1 MNDQPH
7 SQSQHKVEPV
17 LEKTKRDIPLP
28 GADQHDKQLGGSH
41 NPGQHTQGEQK
52 AKTEQA
58 SQHGGVAVKT
68 DHKQASPVTQK

>member
-1 MNDQPH
+1 MNDQLH
-7 SQSQHKVEPV
+7 RQSQHKVEPV
-17 LEKTKRDIPLP
+17 LEKTKRDVPL

-41 NPGQHTQGEQK
+41 NPGQHKQDEQK
-52 AKTEQA
+52 AKTEQE